1 MIKILIADDHPFVRD
16 GIKNVLER
24 AIDLNVIGEAES
36 SEQVFKMVAKE
47 KWDVIILDL
56 NMPGIG
62 GIEILKELKN
72 SHPKLPV
79 IVLSTYSEELY
90 GVSTIKAGASA
101 FLNKSTS
108 PSELVKAILQIVKG
122 KKYIRPSLAEKLA
135 DHLDHDSDKQPH
147 LNLSDREL
155 EVMRL
160 IGSGLKVSE
169 IADKLCV
176 SVSSI
181 NSYRARLLDKMQF
194 KSNLDIIRYIITH
207 KLFE

>member
-24 AIDLNVIGEAES
+24 AIDLKEIGEAES

-135 DHLDHDSDKQPH
+135 DHMDHDSEKQAH
-147 LNLSDREL
+147 FSLSDREL

-181 NSYRARLLDKMQF
+181 NSYRSRLLEKMQF
-194 KSNLDIIRYIITH
+194 KTNSDIIRYIINN